1 MAGSLSV
8 IYDKSEAG
16 HRDNN
21 IVLNAWKEVIALVDF
36 VNDTTEEKI
45 LFQNIRKR
53 YCKYR
58 LKLTKADK
66 TGTSLAEKEAAMKA
80 FQPYRYLQWL
90 DKFIAKRDSKSNLP
104 RPTDSLIMPYHY
116 DYVMP
121 EPAVLQ
127 SQRADCY
134 PEETEGHCLI
144 RILKVKL
151 NLLLQ
156 QQQH

>member
-1 MAGSLSV
+1 MAGSLSAENEEKLSEVVRRYPV

-36 VNDTTEEKI
+36 VNDTKEAKI

-58 LKLTKADK
+58 LNLAKADK

-80 FQPYRYLQWL
+80 FQPYGYLQWWL
-90 DKFIAKRDSKSNLP
+90 DKFIAPPPPPWSGW
-104 RPTDSLIMPYHY
+104 
-116 DYVMP
+116 
-121 EPAVLQ
+121 Q
-127 SQRADCY
+127 CY
-134 PEETEGHCLI
+134 TFFFI
-144 RILKVKL
+144 
-151 NLLLQ
+151 
-156 QQQH
+156 